1 MKILVSSCLLGD
13 NVKYSGGNNF
23 NQDLINL
30 LEKYNF
36 EIIKVCPEVMGG
48 LSTPRI
54 PAEIIRNKVINKN
67 GKDVTKEFEVGAE
80 KILEMAKKN
89 NVDLVILKEN
99 SPSCGV
105 NKIYDGTFSNILIEG
120 RGLTA
125 EKLFSEDIKIFSEKD
140 LDKIEKFLKEKLK
153 NEYSFT

>member
-1 MKILVSSCLLGD
+1 MKILISSCLLGD

-23 NQDLINL
+23 NQNLIDL
-30 LEKYNF
+30 LEKYDF

-48 LSTPRI
+48 LSTPRT
-54 PAEIIRNKVINKN
+54 PAEIIKNKVI
-67 GKDVTKEFEVGAE
+67 TKIGEDD
-80 KILEMAKKN
+80 K
-89 NVDLVILKEN
+89 VDLVILKEN

-125 EKLFSEDIKIFSEKD
+125 EKLFSEEIKIFSEKE
-140 LDKIEKFLKEKLK
+140 LDKIEKFLKSNLKEK
-153 NEYSFT
+153 